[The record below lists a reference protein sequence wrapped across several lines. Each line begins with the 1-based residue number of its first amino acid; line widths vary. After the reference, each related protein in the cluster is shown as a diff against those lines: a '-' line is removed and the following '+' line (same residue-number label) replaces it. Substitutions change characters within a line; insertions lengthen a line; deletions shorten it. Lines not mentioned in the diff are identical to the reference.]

1 MNRIGKLKSALIQI
15 LYWAVRAAAFPLL
28 VFYFLYRAAR
38 DPRYSGR
45 FSERLGA
52 EPASFHP
59 TPPGAIWLHAV
70 SVGEVISSAGLL
82 GEIRDRAP
90 SIPLYVSVSTLAGRE
105 LAEERLAPL
114 VDGIFYPPIDY
125 AFAVRRVL
133 ARIRPAALVILE
145 TEIWPVL
152 YSEAQRAGCA
162 LLVVNGRIS
171 DRAFPRYRRW
181 KFFFREALRRPD
193 TILVQSD
200 RDAARYL
207 ELGAPPDRVQAIG
220 NLKYDAE
227 PLLAEPPRIVAELM
241 TRLAPRNIWIAASTM
256 PGIDASDVDED
267 DAVIAAFVQLA
278 RTHPGL
284 LLILAVRKPERFDE
298 AESKLRTAG
307 VRYARR
313 SQDALP
319 ADLAL
324 PCVLL
329 LDSIGELASLF
340 PLASVVFMGGT
351 LARRGGHNVLEPAA
365 CRKAVVTGPHLENFA
380 AIAEEFRAQ
389 HAFVEIASP
398 SELASAIARLLDDP
412 ALRETL
418 GSRAAAL
425 AASKRGATRK
435 AVAEILRRQDLA
447 VPSWSRLSPAR
458 LLLAPLG
465 WVWATVSGFEQRRK
479 MAHARRLDTPVVS
492 VGAISMGGAGKTP
505 MVDHLAG
512 RLSEMGHHP
521 AILTRGYRR
530 RSIAPS
536 ILVEAGEDAPVS
548 FTGDEAQIFVQ
559 SGYAHAGIG
568 ADRFETG
575 RLLEEKYRPDIF
587 LLDDGF
593 QHTRLRRDL
602 DLVLIDALNP
612 FAGGA
617 VFPLGAL
624 REPMSALARA
634 GAFVIMRAAPDR
646 EYAGLVRRLRA
657 FNPGAPIFR
666 ARLEHRCW
674 VDYRSRQ
681 PHDSLSP
688 PVTAFCGLANP
699 ASFWGTLRTLHVAP
713 VFHWAFAD
721 HHHYTCAEIQRL
733 ADQAKMHGSNILL
746 TTEKDAM
753 NLPESA
759 APVLKHAGVEL
770 YWLKIGVVIEHEHH
784 LLHLIASKM
793 RPRASSPSPA
803 ASPGV
808 EASDA
813 KATES
818 GRSPGRLR

>member
-1 MNRIGKLKSALIQI
+1 MNRIGKLKSALIHI
-15 LYWAVRAAAFPLL
+15 LYWAVRAAASPLL
-28 VFYFLYRAAR
+28 VFYFLYRATR
-38 DPRYSGR
+38 DPRYSLR
-45 FSERLGA
+45 FSERLGG
-52 EPASFHP
+52 EPASLHP

-82 GEIRDRAP
+82 REIRARAP

-105 LAEERLAPL
+105 LADERIAPL

-125 AFAVRRVL
+125 AFAIRRVL
-133 ARIRPAALVILE
+133 GRIRPAAIVILE
-145 TEIWPVL
+145 TEIWPAL
-152 YSEAQRAGCA
+152 YGEAKRAGCA

-181 KFFFREALRRPD
+181 KFFFQDALRRPD
-193 TILVQSD
+193 AILAQSD
-200 RDAARYL
+200 RDAARYM
-207 ELGAPPDRVQAIG
+207 ELGAPPDRVLAIG

-227 PLLAEPPRIVAELM
+227 PSRSEPPRVISELM
-241 TRLAPRNIWIAASTM
+241 ARLAPKNIWIAASTM
-256 PGIDASDVDED
+256 PGADASDIDED
-267 DAVIAAFVQLA
+267 AAVIGAFVQLA
-278 RTHPGL
+278 ATHPGL
-284 LLILAVRKPERFDE
+284 LLILVPRKPERFDE
-298 AESKLRTAG
+298 VEAQLRAAG
-307 VRYARR
+307 VRYLRR
-313 SQDALP
+313 SHDALP

-329 LDSIGELASLF
+329 LDSIGELAGLF

-365 CRKAVVTGPHLENFA
+365 CRKAIVTGPHLENFA
-380 AIAEEFRAQ
+380 AMADEFRTQ
-389 HAFVEIASP
+389 RAFVEIAGP
-398 SELASAIARLLDDP
+398 SELAGAMARLLDNP
-412 ALRETL
+412 ALCESL

-435 AVAEILRRQDLA
+435 AVTEILRWQDLA
-447 VPSWSRLSPAR
+447 VPCWSRLSPAR
-458 LLLAPLG
+458 FLLAPLA
-465 WVWATVSGFEQRRK
+465 WVWATVSAFEQRRK
-479 MAHARRLDTPVVS
+479 IARARRLDTPVIS
-492 VGAISMGGAGKTP
+492 VGGISMGGAGKTP
-505 MVDHLAG
+505 TVDHLAE
-512 RLSEMGHHP
+512 RLSQMGHHP

-536 ILVEAGEDAPVS
+536 ILVEAGEPAPVS

-559 SGYAHAGIG
+559 SGFAHAGIG

-646 EYAGLVRRLRA
+646 EYAGLVRRLRE
-657 FNPGAPIFR
+657 FNPHAPIFR
-666 ARLEHRCW
+666 ARLEHRYW
-674 VDYRSRQ
+674 VNYRSHQ
-681 PHDSLSP
+681 PLASLSQ

-699 ASFWGTLRTLHVAP
+699 ASFWGTLRSLHVAP

-721 HHHYTCAEIQRL
+721 HHHYTCTELQRL
-733 ADQAKMHGSNILL
+733 TDQAKLHGSSVLL

-759 APVLKHAGVEL
+759 APFLQRVGVEL
-770 YWLKIGVVIEHEHH
+770 YWLKIGVVIEHEDQM
-784 LLHLIASKM
+784 LDLIASKM
-793 RPRASSPSPA
+793 HPHS
-803 ASPGV
+803 ASPVARG
-808 EASDA
+808 
-813 KATES
+813 KPR
-818 GRSPGRLR
+818 G